1 MQVSAADG
9 WVGLVYSPGWIP
21 GRAWREFV
29 NYFPVRWANALWPTP
44 ANGCSTGNV
53 ASCTAQ
59 DGGCHCIATVNTSAV
74 FTDSLV
80 VPTSAQVE
88 AALAIGAP
96 HPSDFGSNVYSV
108 CTTAACN
115 AASPAVRV
123 YLHTDASGQFDERA
137 IFEISVNGSAA
148 FFANKEATVHMGGF
162 TLRNPPHFMS
172 FRTPIERDMMYET
185 EALLHHLMW
194 HQNTAPFIAYRLI
207 QRLVTS
213 NPSPRYT
220 KVVTDAFRTA
230 TYDGVQ
236 YPGGYGSLAA
246 TVHAMLLDREA
257 RSVTLD
263 LDPTHGQ
270 LREHLLR
277 VVHVMRAMEYES
289 YDGREVEL
297 VDMNLKIG
305 QQVFQSPGVL

>member
-1 MQVSAADG
+1 
-9 WVGLVYSPGWIP
+9 
-21 GRAWREFV
+21 
-29 NYFPVRWANALWPTP
+29 
-44 ANGCSTGNV
+44 
-53 ASCTAQ
+53 
-59 DGGCHCIATVNTSAV
+59 
-74 FTDSLV
+74 
-80 VPTSAQVE
+80 
-88 AALAIGAP
+88 
-96 HPSDFGSNVYSV
+96 
-108 CTTAACN
+108 
-115 AASPAVRV
+115 
-123 YLHTDASGQFDERA
+123 
-137 IFEISVNGSAA
+137 
-148 FFANKEATVHMGGF
+148 
-162 TLRNPPHFMS
+162 MS